1 MNSLPEKVQNWIG
14 KVVVTEK
21 EVITVEKGLW
31 QNYCAA
37 IEDGNDLYWN
47 SEVAL
52 EYTDGLISPPGMLP
66 SWSASNEWEPNQKDR
81 NRPMELHFLLKEA
94 LNLELGI
101 VAGIKFKYFEPV
113 RSGDK
118 ITSEQKLMSVSEL
131 METKLGLG
139 RKWNIDVIY
148 TNQNKDLVGLQS
160 VRMMAYTK
168 NK

>member
-1 MNSLPEKVQNWIG
+1 
-14 KVVVTEK
+14 
-21 EVITVEKGLW
+21 
-31 QNYCAA
+31 
-37 IEDGNDLYWN
+37 
-47 SEVAL
+47 
-52 EYTDGLISPPGMLP
+52 MLP

-148 TNQNKDLVGLQS
+148 TNQNNNQMWTGVSYRLNEGLILLGGMDITKDLRFGIGYDVTTINPMGNSLEVMLGYNFTIKRNKAIS
-160 VRMMAYTK
+160 KHK
-168 NK
+168 NPRFL